1 MKSQKRYTE
10 KKKISL
16 KKVNEKALTKL
27 LDKMHKYKTMTSY
40 CLKCKKRYRKYKS
53 KSFTN
58 YYNKTMFLSKR
69 AICGSK
75 KIEIY

>member
-10 KKKISL
+10 KKYSL

-27 LDKMHKYKTMTSY
+27 LDKMHKYKTMKSY

-58 YYNKTMFLSKR
+58 Y
-69 AICGSK
+69 
-75 KIEIY
+75 